1 VTDLAFSKDTRE
13 FIRLLSLHKVR
24 YLLVGGMAVVYH
36 GYPRLTGDYDF
47 FFDATRANAR
57 RLYDTLREF
66 WAGTIPSVDR
76 VEDLLEM
83 GVIIQFGTRPNRID
97 LINSITGV
105 SFKEAWRH
113 RIRESQKIG
122 GRLFSVNIIG
132 LDDLIKNK
140 KALVR
145 VKDLDDLRYL
155 KAVAERRKEKMGK
168 G

>member
-13 FIRLLSLHKVR
+13 FLRLLSLHRVR
-24 YLLVGGMAVVYH
+24 YLLVGGMAVIYH

-47 FFDATRANAR
+47 FFEATRANAR
-57 RLYDTLREF
+57 RLYGALRQF
-66 WAGTIPSVDR
+66 WAGTIPFVDR
-76 VEDLLEM
+76 VEDLLEK

-105 SFKEAWRH
+105 SFKEAWKQ
-113 RIRESQKIG
+113 RIRESLKIE
-122 GRLFSVNIIG
+122 GRLLSIDIIG

-155 KAVAERRKEKMGK
+155 EAVAERYKEKTGK
-168 G
+168 V